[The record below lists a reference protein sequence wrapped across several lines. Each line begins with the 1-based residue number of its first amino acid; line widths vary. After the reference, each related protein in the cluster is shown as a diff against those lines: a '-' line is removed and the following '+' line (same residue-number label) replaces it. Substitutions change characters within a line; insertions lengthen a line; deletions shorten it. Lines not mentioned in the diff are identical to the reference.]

1 MTPDEMRTQ
10 NALALL
16 EVREAETEV
25 ARLEKERASFAH
37 ELGRFADVIETI
49 PRGMLGTFLQNYGYL
64 TPSAAY
70 EILSKLEVAKGQLD
84 RATAKWN
91 EQ

>member
-37 ELGRFADVIETI
+37 ELRRFADVAERIH
-49 PRGMLGTFLQNYGYL
+49 RGMLGTFLQDYSYL

-70 EILSKLEVAKGQLD
+70 EILSKLEGAKGQLD
-84 RATAKWN
+84 RAKAKWN